1 MNNEVTYIPVEELE
15 PDMLVDLYEAA
26 KASKRPKFNEETL
39 LNFDA
44 EWVEV
49 VATEVSGNKTIV
61 SVDRDYLPDVP
72 VAKETLI
79 PVLIEDS

>member
-1 MNNEVTYIPVEELE
+1 MDNKVTHIPVEELK

-26 KASKRPKFNEETL
+26 KASKRPKFDEETL

-49 VATEVSGNKTIV
+49 LTVEASGSRIIV

-79 PVLIEDS
+79 PVLIEE